1 MVIVMVDL
9 VLFCYLHS
17 LSSHQCCP
25 TSPERSMPSSFK
37 PHSIPE
43 WPGRRAVLLVH
54 GIGDASTSG
63 ISAFPIDAL
72 KAALG
77 KSAGDLA
84 IYTLNYDFIDDW
96 AAAKTGLAAGIA
108 VLKNAIAKKFGGSD
122 LATTVAEYA
131 GDVLWPVLSAD
142 IRLAVRDAF
151 VAQAAQ
157 VMLDC
162 GETALARG
170 EDPLYYQV
178 SIIAHSLGCFHAY
191 ETLSATVH
199 TPEYHMRPRS
209 DLTRLQNVIL
219 LASPVQLIRA
229 VGDDIRLT
237 VPDIATLA
245 TLSAPLAVPAEVNG
259 AQRTTCARQFFSV
272 VGNQDPVG
280 GFLLGKK
287 QEWAYMALDGQQSI
301 IDPQTLVGADQAAAL
316 RTALN
321 RGVAIDA
328 RARATES
335 LSSSVRVPNPHDWV
349 AYITRHA
356 DLLQQALLS

>member
-1 MVIVMVDL
+1 
-9 VLFCYLHS
+9 
-17 LSSHQCCP
+17 
-25 TSPERSMPSSFK
+25 MPSSFK

-209 DLTRLQNVIL
+209 DLTRLQTGIL

-229 VGDDIRLT
+229 VGDARDVVRAIGRSGRSQRRAANNVRPPILLRRRQSGSGGWIPARQKAGVGLYGARWAT
-237 VPDIATLA
+237 VHHRSANARRCRPGG
-245 TLSAPLAVPAEVNG
+245 SAPNG
-259 AQRTTCARQFFSV
+259 AQSRRS
-272 VGNQDPVG
+272 D
-280 GFLLGKK
+280 
-287 QEWAYMALDGQQSI
+287 
-301 IDPQTLVGADQAAAL
+301 
-316 RTALN
+316 R
-321 RGVAIDA
+321 
-328 RARATES
+328 RAR
-335 LSSSVRVPNPHDWV
+335 
-349 AYITRHA
+349 TRHRVA
-356 DLLQQALLS
+356 Q